1 MPVKLG
7 GMNPAQDPREHH
19 LDMTIPRVSQLFTA
33 SESTPWWLSS
43 PTIWTGLWT
52 RNSQVGPLGSRKV
65 PGSWG
70 TGSWGVDLNLRQT
83 EPCHV
88 TLGGSLILSRL
99 QVSYFS
105 YPVHTIGQ
113 AKGEYEAAA

>member
-1 MPVKLG
+1 
-7 GMNPAQDPREHH
+7 
-19 LDMTIPRVSQLFTA
+19 
-33 SESTPWWLSS
+33 
-43 PTIWTGLWT
+43 
-52 RNSQVGPLGSRKV
+52 
-65 PGSWG
+65 
-70 TGSWGVDLNLRQT
+70 
-83 EPCHV
+83 V